1 MRESGN
7 LPDMP
12 TNDPSEPNIPIF
24 TVGYGSRTLDEF
36 SALLKSYAIGY
47 LIDIRSVPY
56 SRYKPEFSR
65 EALEAALVGQGV
77 RYLYLGEQLG
87 GQPAD
92 RSCYVDDKVSYDL
105 LSEKAFFI
113 EGIGRIRT
121 AYDKRLRVALMC
133 SEGRPE
139 TCHRSKLIGKKLKEL
154 GIVVRHIDENGGV
167 LTQDEV
173 LRKLDDGQLSLFGE
187 EQRSF
192 TSRKRYKPRPA
203 GGDPG
208 AGRIAGK
215 SYDEGEGDEAEE
227 AGEAYGDDDG
237 NT

>member
-1 MRESGN
+1 MHDT
-7 LPDMP
+7 PA
-12 TNDPSEPNIPIF
+12 NDLSEQIPIF
-24 TVGYGSRTLDEF
+24 TVGYGSRTIDEF
-36 SALLKSYAIGY
+36 IALLKSNAVGF

-65 EALEAALVGQGV
+65 EALEAALTAQGI
-77 RYLYLGEQLG
+77 RYLYMGEQLG

-105 LSEKAFFI
+105 LSQKAFFK

-139 TCHRSKLIGKKLKEL
+139 ACHRSKLIGKKLNEL
-154 GIVVRHIDENGGV
+154 GVVVRHIDENGGL

-173 LRKLDDGQLSLFGE
+173 LLKLDDGQLSLFGE
-187 EQRSF
+187 DQRSF
-192 TSRKRYKPRPA
+192 TSRKRYQPRQV
-203 GGDPG
+203 G
-208 AGRIAGK
+208 AETKAERTAGK
-215 SYDEGEGDEAEE
+215 SYDEGEGD
-227 AGEAYGDDDG
+227 DDNDG